1 MLSRSYAEQGD
12 DRSEHGAVSLVTDDL
27 GLAPEQQPADRD
39 LADQQLVERC
49 QAGQADAFGELYEHY
64 HPQLVRHCARRLG
77 NRATAEDVAQEAFI
91 RAWRSIDR
99 FERGRRF
106 YPWLHVIA
114 SNACTDVLRR
124 QPLTTPLSEMED
136 SAELDDRQGVEE
148 LLATSVDVAHATGAM
163 RLVSDRHRRVLHL
176 REELEWSVQDIAA
189 HEGIEANAVDTLL
202 WRARASLR
210 SKFLAL
216 SEGAAAFVATGGT
229 HFLLARHRVAHLV
242 HRIDNAWGPVLRSRA
257 ALATVIVMT
266 VGAASTPVLWA
277 ATVRPPPE
285 IGVHGA
291 VPVVN
296 GSPGGSGRSGAAGG
310 TGATR
315 LPPGPILPPRNSPS
329 GELSGAGSTSTSA
342 SSDASTL
349 TGGSGPGAISP
360 DGVARGLIPPPV
372 TTGTGGQVVT
382 GALPAAV
389 ATGSGATST
398 VTGSVGG
405 SVAAVTSVAGDAV
418 PATSILAPVVQPVV
432 APVLTPVVPAV
443 TGATTPAGGI
453 SGTAATVGSLAGS

>member
-1 MLSRSYAEQGD
+1 M
-12 DRSEHGAVSLVTDDL
+12 SLVADDI
-27 GLAPEQQPADRD
+27 GLAPERQPVDRD
-39 LADQQLVERC
+39 VADQQLVERC

-99 FERGRRF
+99 FERGRSF

-124 QPLTTPLSEMED
+124 QRPTTPLSEMED

-229 HFLLARHRVAHLV
+229 HFLLARHRVAHIL
-242 HRIDNAWGPVLRSRA
+242 HRMDNAWGPVLRSRA

-277 ATVRPPPE
+277 PTVRPPTG
-285 IGVHGA
+285 IGSHGA
-291 VPVVN
+291 VHVAN
-296 GSPGGSGRSGAAGG
+296 GSPGGTGRSGTAGG

-315 LPPGPILPPRNSPS
+315 LSRDPSRPPSISTS
-329 GELSGAGSTSTSA
+329 GALSGAGSTSTSA
-342 SSDASTL
+342 SSDASSL
-349 TGGSGPGAISP
+349 TGGSGHGVISA
-360 DGVARGLIPPPV
+360 GGIARGLLLPPE
-372 TTGTGGQVVT
+372 TAGTGGQVVT
-382 GALPAAV
+382 GALPTAV
-389 ATGSGATST
+389 ATGSGATSA
-398 VTGSVGG
+398 VAGSVSG
-405 SVAAVTSVAGDAV
+405 SVAAVTSVAGDAA
-418 PATSILAPVVQPVV
+418 PATSIGAPVVQPVV

-453 SGTAATVGSLAGS
+453 SATAAAVGSLAGS

>member
-1 MLSRSYAEQGD
+1 M
-12 DRSEHGAVSLVTDDL
+12 
-27 GLAPEQQPADRD
+27 
-39 LADQQLVERC
+39 ERC

-124 QPLTTPLSEMED
+124 QRPTTPLSEMED

-163 RLVSDRHRRVLHL
+163 RLVTDRHRRVLHL

-229 HFLLARHRVAHLV
+229 HFLLARHRVAHIL
-242 HRIDNAWGPVLRSRA
+242 HRMDNAWGPVLRSRA

-277 ATVRPPPE
+277 PTVRPPMG
-285 IGVHGA
+285 IGSHGA
-291 VPVVN
+291 VHVAN
-296 GSPGGSGRSGAAGG
+296 GSPGGTGRSGTAGG

-315 LPPGPILPPRNSPS
+315 LPPGPILPP
-329 GELSGAGSTSTSA
+329 
-342 SSDASTL
+342 
-349 TGGSGPGAISP
+349 TGGSGHGVISA
-360 DGVARGLIPPPV
+360 GGIARGLLLPPE
-372 TTGTGGQVVT
+372 TAGTGGQVVT
-382 GALPAAV
+382 GALPTAV
-389 ATGSGATST
+389 ATGSGATSA
-398 VTGSVGG
+398 VAGSVSG
-405 SVAAVTSVAGDAV
+405 SVAAVTSVAGDAA
-418 PATSILAPVVQPVV
+418 PATSIVAPVVQPVV